1 MLRRGATPR
10 QGGGGALIRDAGGF
24 HLSSLRLVAA
34 DESAA
39 VIFGATACLILL
51 SVALMV
57 NAAYGVIILYAFPIA
72 MAAWLFGRWIGVG
85 VALFAVLGTISV
97 AALGGRVV
105 EALPVSV
112 PALVLVTV
120 VSIAAS
126 EWARRSESLV
136 DLLNQRERRHR
147 QMLETMTK
155 VGQELVTSKRW
166 EAIAEHSL
174 ASLSRD
180 LELDLAWMYRR
191 SPAEG
196 DDTLTLLAFT
206 GPAPGREVALLQE
219 GSLGHVVRSG
229 ATLRVESAAALGEA
243 HPDLRIS
250 QLEEGIEARL
260 ALPVFVKG
268 EASGVVLLGTR
279 ATRTWTDEEVG
290 IASAIVNQLGLAMEN
305 ASAYRSTIEALVRME
320 EISQMKSD
328 FLKTVSHELRTP
340 LTVLSGYVEMME
352 DGSLGAVPDG
362 WRKPMTQ
369 LQVKVDELN
378 RLVHMMLEASRAEG
392 PTLKVNLDDVD
403 IRATVGHAVDAMQ
416 ADAERAGHV
425 LNLDLPPRELRVRA
439 DRDKLLVVLRNLV
452 ENAVKYSPDARDVDI
467 GVTEASDVLNIWVAD
482 RGMGVPDA
490 EKKHIFEQFHRID
503 SPDTASIGGSGL
515 GLFIVRQLVEVQG
528 GEIAVTDRDGGGSV
542 FSFSL
547 PRDPALVPGTGQL
560 VRGDASAAPA
570 RRQNDVSLVG

>member
-1 MLRRGATPR
+1 MER
-10 QGGGGALIRDAGGF
+10 QGAGRALVRDAGGF
-24 HLSSLRLVAA
+24 HLDRLRVVAA

-39 VIFGATACLILL
+39 VIFGVTACLILL
-51 SVALMV
+51 SVAFFV
-57 NAAYGVIILYAFPIA
+57 NVAYGVIILYAFPIA
-72 MAAWLFGRWIGVG
+72 LGSWMFGRWIGIG
-85 VALFAVLGTISV
+85 TALFAVLATVSV
-97 AALGGRVV
+97 AFLGQRAV

-136 DLLNQRERRHR
+136 DLLNQRERLHR

-174 ASLSRD
+174 ASLARD

-191 SPAEG
+191 APSEG
-196 DDTLTLLAFT
+196 ADTLTLLAFNGT
-206 GPAPGREVALLQE
+206 APTREVALLGE
-219 GSLGHVVRSG
+219 GSIGHVVRTG
-229 ATLRVESAAALGEA
+229 KLVRVESAAAMADL
-243 HPDLRIS
+243 HPDLKTSR
-250 QLEEGIEARL
+250 LEEGIEGRL
-260 ALPVFVKG
+260 VLPVFVKG

-279 ATRTWTDEEVG
+279 TARAWSDEEIG

-352 DGSLGAVPDG
+352 DGSLGPVPDG
-362 WRKPMTQ
+362 WIKPMTQ
-369 LQVKVDELN
+369 LQAKVEELN

-392 PTLKVNLDDVD
+392 PTLKVNLADVD
-403 IRATVGHAVDAMQ
+403 VVATVSHAIEATQ
-416 ADAERAGHV
+416 PDAERAGHV
-425 LNLDLPPRELRVRA
+425 LRMHKPEGELSVRG

-452 ENAVKYSPDARDVDI
+452 ENAVKYSPDAPEVDV
-467 GVTEASDVLNIWVAD
+467 GVTAEADAVHIWVAD

-490 EKKHIFEQFHRID
+490 EKKNIFEQFHRID
-503 SPDTASIGGSGL
+503 SPDTAAIGGSGL

-528 GEIAVTDRDGGGSV
+528 GQITVSDREGGGSV

-547 PRDPALVPGTGQL
+547 PRDPAMIPGTGQL
-560 VRGDASAAPA
+560 VSLDAGPS
-570 RRQNDVSLVG
+570 RRHHDLGVAG

>member
-1 MLRRGATPR
+1 MLIRGDPIEAPV
-10 QGGGGALIRDAGGF
+10 GDGLVRDAGGF
-24 HLSSLRLVAA
+24 RLDSLRLVAA

-39 VIFGATACLILL
+39 VVFGVTACLILL
-51 SVALMV
+51 SVAFLV
-57 NAAYGVIILYAFPIA
+57 NVAYGVIILYAFPIA
-72 MAAWLFGRWIGVG
+72 MTSWLFGRWMGAG
-85 VALFAVLGTISV
+85 VAAFAVLGTVLV
-97 AALGGRVV
+97 AVVGQRAV
-105 EALPVSV
+105 EALPVSL

-180 LELDLAWMYRR
+180 LELDTAWMFRR
-191 SPAEG
+191 AAMDG
-196 DDTLTLLAFT
+196 DETLTLLASC
-206 GPAPGREVALLQE
+206 GQPPAREVALLGE
-219 GSLGHVVRSG
+219 GTMGRVVRGGELVRADS
-229 ATLRVESAAALGEA
+229 RAALKA
-243 HPDLRIS
+243 LYPDLRPS
-250 QLEEGIEARL
+250 SVEDGMEARL

-268 EASGVVLLGTR
+268 EASGVVLLGAR
-279 ATRTWTDEEVG
+279 RLRTWTDEEVG

-340 LTVLSGYVEMME
+340 LTVLSGYVEMMK
-352 DGSLGAVPDG
+352 DGSLGEVPAS
-362 WRKPMTQ
+362 WTKPMSQ
-369 LQVKVDELN
+369 LERKVDELN

-392 PTLKVNLDDVD
+392 PTLRVNLEEFDV
-403 IRATVGHAVDAMQ
+403 RGAVNHVVESMQ
-416 ADAERAGHV
+416 ADAERADHV
-425 LNLDLPPRELRVRA
+425 IRSRLPEAELRATA

-452 ENAVKYSPDARDVDI
+452 ENAVKYSPGAREVDVDLVAEPS
-467 GVTEASDVLNIWVAD
+467 GVVIRVAD
-482 RGMGVPDA
+482 RGMGIPDA
-490 EKKHIFEQFHRID
+490 EKAHVFEQFHRID
-503 SPDTASIGGSGL
+503 SPATASIGGSGL

-528 GEIAVTDRDGGGSV
+528 GQIEVDDREGGGTV
-542 FSFSL
+542 FSVRL
-547 PRDPALVPGTGQL
+547 PVNPTVAIATATDAPEGAPSRRRHDLTL
-560 VRGDASAAPA
+560 VR
-570 RRQNDVSLVG
+570 

>member
-1 MLRRGATPR
+1 MLIRGDPLDR
-10 QGGGGALIRDAGGF
+10 QGGGGALTRDAGGF
-24 HLSSLRLVAA
+24 RLSSIRLVAA

-51 SVALMV
+51 SVALLV
-57 NAAYGVIILYAFPIA
+57 NVAYGVIILYAFPIA
-72 MAAWLFGRWIGVG
+72 MASWLFGRWLGIGV
-85 VALFAVLGTISV
+85 AIFAVLGTVSV
-97 AALGGRVV
+97 SVLGQRAV
-105 EALPVSV
+105 EALPVSI
-112 PALVLVTV
+112 PALMLVTV

-136 DLLNQRERRHR
+136 DLLNERERRHR

-174 ASLSRD
+174 ASLARD
-180 LELDLAWMYRR
+180 LELDMAWMFRR
-191 SPAEG
+191 SPDEG
-196 DDTLTLLAFT
+196 EDTLTLLAFNGT
-206 GPAPGREVALLQE
+206 APTREVALLSE
-219 GSLGHVVRSG
+219 GSLGHVVRTSNVV
-229 ATLRVESAAALGEA
+229 RVESATALAAAYPELRA
-243 HPDLRIS
+243 SDLE
-250 QLEEGIEARL
+250 QGVEARL

-268 EASGVVLLGTR
+268 EASGVVLLGTSRPR
-279 ATRTWTDEEVG
+279 AWTDEEIG

-340 LTVLSGYVEMME
+340 LTVLSGYVEMMK
-352 DGSLGAVPDG
+352 DGSLGEVPTG
-362 WRKPMTQ
+362 WSKPMTQ
-369 LQVKVDELN
+369 LQAKVDELN

-392 PTLKVNLDDVD
+392 PTLKVNLEDVD
-403 IRATVGHAVDAMQ
+403 VAATVTHTVDAMQ

-425 LNLDLPPRELRVRA
+425 LRLHLPDDELRVPA

-452 ENAVKYSPDARDVDI
+452 ENAVKYSPGAPEVDI
-467 GVTEASDVLNIWVAD
+467 GVIAESNRVHIWVAD
-482 RGMGVPDA
+482 RGMGIPES

-503 SPDTASIGGSGL
+503 SPDTAAIGGSGL

-528 GEIAVTDRDGGGSV
+528 GRIEVTDREGGGSV
-542 FSFSL
+542 FSVSL
-547 PRDPALVPGTGQL
+547 PRDPAMLPGTDQL
-560 VRGDASAAPA
+560 APLDSGPT
-570 RRQNDVSLVG
+570 RRRHDVSLVG